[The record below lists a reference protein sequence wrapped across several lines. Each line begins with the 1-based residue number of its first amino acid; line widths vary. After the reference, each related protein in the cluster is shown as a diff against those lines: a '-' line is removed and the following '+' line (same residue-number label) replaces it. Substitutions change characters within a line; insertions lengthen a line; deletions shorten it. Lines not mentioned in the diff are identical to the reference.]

1 MLSKPTISMAVCA
14 LLLSGSAGAQVTAQV
29 TAQEMLPPIL
39 TVSKVDWA
47 AANHAVPDAAATATE
62 TFERLNKALAARLP
76 EIGNS
81 TVPVL
86 LPIDLA
92 TFLKD
97 RDAGKPESIAGD
109 THFAEFRPSKFFQAG
124 PAGYDATFWIKPGDV
139 SGLDV
144 RFATTVEVAIA
155 GAAFTYDIDGP
166 NIAESSGEPRDK
178 ELTAEFPGIRR
189 VLREA
194 HIRYAFERFGV
205 PYVVSIECFDGRP
218 RPKRLTCKDA
228 DKIAVRFLRKLNVAG
243 GMPSPAA
250 TPRIELSRPAA
261 MSQSFSYHA
270 PGDLI
275 AHSGW
280 KDMGGRADRH
290 VYAQIRFPLAR
301 APAFP
306 KSQSFN
312 PWGDCYH
319 KGVVGRMRGKGSSYR
334 CKVNDKPLVF
344 DESAPENFAYPW
356 RDNFCETRDSQVG
369 QCPGG
374 YGHQGQDIRGSHC
387 LLNNEGADR
396 CEPYQ
401 HDVVAVRDGRIWR
414 TPGYLAAYISVN
426 TANERA
432 RFRYMHLNPFFM
444 DRDAL
449 VSGRRVAQGEVVG
462 KLANYGDYEKGT
474 SYHLHFDMQVFTR
487 DGWVWVN
494 PYMTLVS
501 AYERLIGARGREIE
515 TGGTAPIA
523 GAMSP
528 LIANRGSGETPA
540 FAASQKPAVE
550 TIGSI
555 KAKPKK
561 HVIRKRRKKAPV
573 DE

>member
-1 MLSKPTISMAVCA
+1 
-14 LLLSGSAGAQVTAQV
+14 
-29 TAQEMLPPIL
+29 
-39 TVSKVDWA
+39 
-47 AANHAVPDAAATATE
+47 
-62 TFERLNKALAARLP
+62 
-76 EIGNS
+76 
-81 TVPVL
+81 
-86 LPIDLA
+86 
-92 TFLKD
+92 
-97 RDAGKPESIAGD
+97 
-109 THFAEFRPSKFFQAG
+109 
-124 PAGYDATFWIKPGDV
+124 
-139 SGLDV
+139 
-144 RFATTVEVAIA
+144 
-155 GAAFTYDIDGP
+155 
-166 NIAESSGEPRDK
+166 
-178 ELTAEFPGIRR
+178 
-189 VLREA
+189 
-194 HIRYAFERFGV
+194 
-205 PYVVSIECFDGRP
+205 
-218 RPKRLTCKDA
+218 
-228 DKIAVRFLRKLNVAG
+228 
-243 GMPSPAA
+243 
-250 TPRIELSRPAA
+250 
-261 MSQSFSYHA
+261 
-270 PGDLI
+270 
-275 AHSGW
+275 
-280 KDMGGRADRH
+280 
-290 VYAQIRFPLAR
+290 
-301 APAFP
+301 
-306 KSQSFN
+306 
-312 PWGDCYH
+312 
-319 KGVVGRMRGKGSSYR
+319 
-334 CKVNDKPLVF
+334 VF

-501 AYERLIGARGREIE
+501 AYERLIGAHGREIE

-523 GAMSP
+523 GAMTP

-561 HVIRKRRKKAPV
+561 RIIRKRRKKAPV